1 MAKGPKDRDG
11 ESTTDE
17 LTEIHRGVDQEAP
30 REGIETP
37 GEPIDRKPDDNA
49 MVTQGVGTKGKHGS
63 RSA

>member
-30 REGIETP
+30 REGIEAP
-37 GEPIDRKPDDNA
+37 GEPINRKPDDN
-49 MVTQGVGTKGKHGS
+49 VEYSGDDTGK
-63 RSA
+63 SAA

>member
-37 GEPIDRKPDDNA
+37 GEPIDRKPDDSVEYSGND
-49 MVTQGVGTKGKHGS
+49 TEK
-63 RSA
+63 SAA

>member
-37 GEPIDRKPDDNA
+37 AEPIDRKPDDS
-49 MVTQGVGTKGKHGS
+49 VEYSEDDTGK
-63 RSA
+63 SAA